1 MAHKQNGREEWRLE
15 KTMQEMDEELQR
27 LLGLKR
33 VMGHLAQCWSDKWA
47 DSQPAIRTKR
57 IPIEGFFV
65 CIFLFIATPF
75 VSL

>member
-33 VMGHLAQCWSDKWA
+33 VMGHLAQC
-47 DSQPAIRTKR
+47 
-57 IPIEGFFV
+57 
-65 CIFLFIATPF
+65 
-75 VSL
+75 